1 MYYPPSTIQY
11 LALCLTEDFA
21 KGEGDDNRRPLER
34 KNSALEMSQKHIES
48 KVKMNFFHHQ
58 CCLGPESEP

>member
-1 MYYPPSTIQY
+1 MYYPPSTVQY

-34 KNSALEMSQKHIES
+34 ENSALGVQRRGRRALNSADD
-48 KVKMNFFHHQ
+48 
-58 CCLGPESEP
+58 PEE